1 MKPRSFSMILALLP
15 VLGCQ
20 EPETMTP
27 RHAVTI
33 SVESTPGTPLPGV
46 EFDVDGTVIGLS
58 DQHGLIHTMLEGR
71 EGTTIDIHH
80 TCPEGTTS
88 ESDTKSLALI
98 SFQSVDPSA
107 NASGLQ
113 MTVRCTPNE
122 RSIAF
127 IINADGFANL
137 PVLIDG
143 DEVARTDESGLA
155 HILMDSL
162 PNRNFQVQI
171 ATADF
176 DRLRPE
182 NPQRVFT
189 LGLEPEIFVY
199 TPGFTELPPPRV
211 RRRRRRRAPTSMIVR
226 LGPRRR

>member
-1 MKPRSFSMILALLP
+1 MLMKPHFFSTILALLP

-33 SVESTPGTPLPGV
+33 TVEGTPGRPLQGV
-46 EFDVDGTVIGLS
+46 EFDVNGTIIGIS

-80 TCPEGTTS
+80 TCPEGSSS

-122 RSIAF
+122 RPVAF
-127 IINADGFANL
+127 VVNADGFANL
-137 PVLIDG
+137 PILIDG
-143 DEVARTDESGLA
+143 EEVAHTDESGLA
-155 HILMDSL
+155 HILLESR
-162 PNRNFQVQI
+162 PNRNFQVQV

-176 DRLRPE
+176 ERLRPE

-189 LGLEPEIFVY
+189 LGSEPEVFVY
-199 TPGFTELPPPRV
+199 TPGFTELPPPRQA
-211 RRRRRRRAPTSMIVR
+211 RRRRRRPTTSMIIR
-226 LGPRRR
+226 LR

>member
-1 MKPRSFSMILALLP
+1 MKRLFSTILALIP
-15 VLGCQ
+15 VVGCQ

-33 SVESTPGTPLPGV
+33 TVESTPGIPLQGV
-46 EFDVDGTVIGLS
+46 EFDVNGTIIGTS

-80 TCPEGTTS
+80 TCPEGSAS

-98 SFQSVDPSA
+98 SFQSVDPSS
-107 NASGLQ
+107 NAAGLQ

-122 RSIAF
+122 RPVAF
-127 IINADGFANL
+127 VVNADGFADL

-155 HILMDSL
+155 HILMESL
-162 PNRNFQVQI
+162 PNRNFQVQV

-176 DRLRPE
+176 ERLRPE

-189 LGLEPEIFVY
+189 LGAEPEVFVY
-199 TPGFTELPPPRV
+199 TPGFTQLPEPRV
-211 RRRRRRRAPTSMIVR
+211 RRRRRRRRPTSMIIR
-226 LGPRRR
+226 LGGR

>member
-1 MKPRSFSMILALLP
+1 MKRLFSTILVLLP

-33 SVESTPGTPLPGV
+33 TVERTPGIPIQGV
-46 EFDVDGTVIGLS
+46 EFDVNGTVIGTS

-80 TCPEGTTS
+80 TCPEGTAS

-107 NASGLQ
+107 NAAGLQ

-122 RSIAF
+122 RPVAF
-127 IINADGFANL
+127 VINADGFANL

-143 DEVARTDESGLA
+143 DEVARTDESGIA
-155 HILMDSL
+155 HILIDSL

-189 LGLEPEIFVY
+189 LGSEPEVFVY
-199 TPGFTELPPPRV
+199 APGFTELAPP
-211 RRRRRRRAPTSMIVR
+211 RRRRRRRRRRQTTSMIVR
-226 LGPRRR
+226 LGGR